1 MIIIPA
7 ILEGLVSRKD
17 KSFRLTFGTNELAP
31 DKVGSLATIN
41 QKFCFLAIKDQE
53 FDNAE
58 TLMLDN
64 IDADLYDDKSKTQ
77 SQRIRSVLFRNWQQ
91 TPEGFKD
98 FKEYYRFKTEQ
109 IIEHYKSKLD

>member
-7 ILEGLVSRKD
+7 ILESLVSRKD
-17 KSFRLTFGTNELAP
+17 KSFRLTFGTNELTP
-31 DKVGSLATIN
+31 DKVGSLASIN

-58 TLMLDN
+58 TLM
-64 IDADLYDDKSKTQ
+64 IDSIDVDLYDDKSKTQ
-77 SQRIRSVLFRNWQQ
+77 SQRIRSVLFVNFQQ
-91 TPEGFKD
+91 NNDGYKE

-109 IIEHYKSKLD
+109 IIEHYKSKLT